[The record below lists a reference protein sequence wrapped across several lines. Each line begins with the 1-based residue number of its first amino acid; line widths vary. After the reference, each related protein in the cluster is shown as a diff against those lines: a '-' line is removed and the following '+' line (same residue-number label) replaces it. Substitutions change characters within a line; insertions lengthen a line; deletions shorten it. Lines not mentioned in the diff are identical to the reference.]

1 MRQIRRAVFE
11 TNSSSVHTITI
22 CTSDDYQK
30 FKDGTYMLDTYNS
43 KLVTYSDSLHLDNPY
58 QYKTYD
64 EYYED
69 WDLDTYT
76 HHFTTSYGDEMI
88 AFGKYGRD

>member
-30 FKDGTYMLDTYNS
+30 FKDGTYMLDAYNS
-43 KLVTYSDSLHLDNPY
+43 HLVPYDEEIRKSNTY

-69 WDLDTYT
+69 WDLETYT
-76 HHFTTSYGDEMI
+76 HHFTTPYGDEMI